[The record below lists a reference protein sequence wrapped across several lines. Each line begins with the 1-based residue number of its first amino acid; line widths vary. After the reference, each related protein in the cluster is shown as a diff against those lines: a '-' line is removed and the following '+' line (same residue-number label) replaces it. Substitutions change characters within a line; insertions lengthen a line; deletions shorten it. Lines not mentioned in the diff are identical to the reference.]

1 MAPKPVPGTPS
12 WLRETNDRT
21 ALSLLLE
28 HGALTRNRIGEL
40 SGLSKPTAAQMVSRL
55 ETAGLI
61 HAVGEISGG
70 RGPNAASYAVRTD
83 RMLGVAIDID
93 SHAMRSTV
101 VDASGD
107 EHPIATT
114 QLSRAARDRSP
125 EADVRTAIDAACA
138 LADLSGTSTAG
149 VSAVCIGVQ
158 GALDPR
164 TDELS
169 FIETLPGWPK
179 KGIRKHLEDAIGL
192 SVHIDNDVNLA
203 AIAERTDGAGRD
215 SGGFALLW
223 MGDGLGLSVDQ
234 GGSVHRGASGGA
246 GEIGY
251 LPIPRSAAE
260 LDPAAEDLQDLIG
273 GPTVARLARGLGMR
287 GRGYSALVSAIPS
300 APAAEREALLAELAP
315 RVAVGVV
322 PVLALLDPE
331 LVVLGGPTGS
341 AGGDRL
347 AELVGKLLRKSW
359 GSSTVVA
366 TGVPE
371 HPVLRGAREHLLAEV
386 RTALFAEVSRISA

>member
-1 MAPKPVPGTPS
+1 MTGPVRGTPG

-28 HGALTRNRIGEL
+28 HGVLTRNRIGEL

-61 HAVGEISGG
+61 HVVGEVSAG

-83 RMLGVAIDID
+83 RMLAVAVDID
-93 SHAMRSTV
+93 AEELRSTLI
-101 VDASGD
+101 DASGA
-107 EHPIATT
+107 ERPIAVTP
-114 QLSRAARDRSP
+114 LVGRSP
-125 EADVRTAIDAACA
+125 EDDVRAAIDAACDA
-138 LADLSGTSTAG
+138 AGADPQRVG
-149 VSAVCIGVQ
+149 AVCIGVQ

-164 TDELS
+164 TDELTY
-169 FIETLPGWPK
+169 IETLPGWPK
-179 KGIRKHLEDAIGL
+179 QGIRRRLQDALGIE
-192 SVHIDNDVNLA
+192 VRIDNDVNLA
-203 AIAERTDGAGRD
+203 ALAERTDGAGRD
-215 SGGFALLW
+215 TGGFALLW

-260 LDPAAEDLQDLIG
+260 LDPDARDLQDLIG
-273 GPTVARLARGLGMR
+273 GPAVADLAAAHGLTP
-287 GRGYSALVSAIPS
+287 ALDGDPDA
-300 APAAEREALLAELAP
+300 REGFLAELAR

-341 AGGDRL
+341 AGGPRL
-347 AELVGKLLRKSW
+347 AELVTSELRPAW
-359 GSSTVVA
+359 GERSVVA
-366 TGVPE
+366 TGVAA
-371 HPVLRGAREHLLAEV
+371 HPVLRGAREHLIGEV
-386 RTALFAEVSRISA
+386 REALFAEVSRLAP

>member
-1 MAPKPVPGTPS
+1 MTGPVRGTPG

-21 ALSLLLE
+21 ALSLLLQ
-28 HGALTRNRIGEL
+28 HGVLTRNRIGEL
-40 SGLSKPTAAQMVSRL
+40 SGLSKPTAAQMVARL

-61 HAVGEISGG
+61 HVVGEVSGG

-83 RMLGVAIDID
+83 RMLAVAIDID
-93 SHAMRSTV
+93 AEALHSTV
-101 VDASGD
+101 VDASGT
-107 EHPIATT
+107 EQPIAVTP
-114 QLSRAARDRSP
+114 LAGRSP
-125 EADVRTAIDAACA
+125 EEDVRTAIDAACA
-138 LADLSGTSTAG
+138 AAGADPQQVRS
-149 VSAVCIGVQ
+149 VCIGVQ

-164 TDELS
+164 TDELTY
-169 FIETLPGWPK
+169 IETLPGWPK
-179 KGIRKHLEDAIGL
+179 QGIGRRLRDALGIE
-192 SVHIDNDVNLA
+192 VRIDNDVNLA
-203 AIAERTDGAGRD
+203 ALAERTDGAGRD
-215 SGGFALLW
+215 TGGFALLW

-260 LDPAAEDLQDLIG
+260 LDPEAGDLQDLIG
-273 GPTVARLARGLGMR
+273 GPAVARLAARHG
-287 GRGYSALVSAIPS
+287 VSSDGAVAGDPG
-300 APAAEREALLAELAP
+300 AREAFLGELAR

-347 AELVGKLLRKSW
+347 AELVTSELRPAW
-359 GSSTVVA
+359 GERSVVA
-366 TGVPE
+366 TGVDA
-371 HPVLRGAREHLLAEV
+371 HPVLRGAREHLIGEV
-386 RTALFAEVSRISA
+386 RDALFAEVSRIAP

>member
-1 MAPKPVPGTPS
+1 MASRPVPGTPA

-28 HGALTRNRIGEL
+28 HGVLTRTRIGEL
-40 SGLSKPTAAQMVSRL
+40 SGLSKPTAAQMVARL

-61 HAVGEISGG
+61 HAVGEVSGG

-93 SHAMRSTV
+93 ATVMRSTV
-101 VDASGD
+101 VDAVGR
-107 EHPIATT
+107 EHPIAETP
-114 QLSRAARDRSP
+114 LDGGASAPEDDVAA
-125 EADVRTAIDAACA
+125 AIDAACA
-138 LADLSGTSTAG
+138 AAGVNAST

-164 TDELS
+164 TDELT

-179 KGIRKHLEDAIGL
+179 KGIRKHLETALGRA
-192 SVHIDNDVNLA
+192 VHIDNDVNLA

-215 SGGFALLW
+215 TAGFALLW

-234 GGSVHRGASGGA
+234 GGALHRGASGGA

-251 LPIPRSAAE
+251 LPISRDAAA
-260 LDPAAEDLQDLIG
+260 LDPSANELQDLIG
-273 GPTVARLARGLGMR
+273 GPAVAALAAGFGIE
-287 GRGYSALVSAIPS
+287 GGDY
-300 APAAEREALLAELAP
+300 AAVVAELAASDRRDEVLRALAP
-315 RVAVGVV
+315 RIAVGVV
-322 PVLALLDPE
+322 PVLALLDPGM
-331 LVVLGGPTGS
+331 VVLGGPTGS

-347 AELVGKLLRKSW
+347 AELVREELRTVW
-359 GSSTVVA
+359 GSSIVVA

-371 HPVLRGAREHLLAEV
+371 HPVLRGAREHLLSEV
-386 RTALFAEVSRISA
+386 RSALFAEVSKISA

>member
-1 MAPKPVPGTPS
+1 MTGPVRGTPG

-21 ALSLLLE
+21 ALSLLLQ
-28 HGALTRNRIGEL
+28 HGVLTRNRIGEL
-40 SGLSKPTAAQMVSRL
+40 SGLSKPTAAQMVARL

-61 HAVGEISGG
+61 HVVGEVSGG

-83 RMLGVAIDID
+83 RMLAVAIDID
-93 SHAMRSTV
+93 AEALHSTV
-101 VDASGD
+101 VDASGS
-107 EHPIATT
+107 EQPIAVTP
-114 QLSRAARDRSP
+114 LAGRSP
-125 EADVRTAIDAACA
+125 EEDVRAAIEAACA
-138 LADLSGTSTAG
+138 VAGADPQQVHS
-149 VSAVCIGVQ
+149 VCIGVQ

-164 TDELS
+164 TDELTY
-169 FIETLPGWPK
+169 IETLPGWPK
-179 KGIRKHLEDAIGL
+179 QGIGRRLRDALGIE
-192 SVHIDNDVNLA
+192 VRIDNDVNLA
-203 AIAERTDGAGRD
+203 ALAERTDGAGRD
-215 SGGFALLW
+215 TGGFALLW

-260 LDPAAEDLQDLIG
+260 LDPEAGDLQDLIG
-273 GPTVARLARGLGMR
+273 GPAVARLAARHG
-287 GRGYSALVSAIPS
+287 VSSDGAI
-300 APAAEREALLAELAP
+300 AADPDAREAFLGELAR

-347 AELVGKLLRKSW
+347 AELVTSELRPGW
-359 GSSTVVA
+359 GERSVVA
-366 TGVPE
+366 TGVDA
-371 HPVLRGAREHLLAEV
+371 HPVLRGAREHLIGEV
-386 RTALFAEVSRISA
+386 RDALFAEVSRIAP

>member
-1 MAPKPVPGTPS
+1 MAGPVRGTPG
-12 WLRETNDRT
+12 WLRQTNDRT

-28 HGALTRNRIGEL
+28 HGVLTRTRIGEL

-61 HAVGEISGG
+61 HVVGEVSGG

-93 SHAMRSTV
+93 AEAIRSTV
-101 VDASGD
+101 VDASGA
-107 EHPIATT
+107 ERPIAVTP
-114 QLSRAARDRSP
+114 LAARSP
-125 EADVRTAIDAACA
+125 EEDVRLAIDAACDA
-138 LADLSGTSTAG
+138 GGADPERVG
-149 VSAVCIGVQ
+149 AVCIGVQ

-164 TDELS
+164 TDELTY
-169 FIETLPGWPK
+169 IETLPEWPK
-179 KGIRKHLEDAIGL
+179 QNIRRRLGDALGIA
-192 SVHIDNDVNLA
+192 VHIDNDVNLA
-203 AIAERTDGAGRD
+203 ALAERTDGAGRD
-215 SGGFALLW
+215 TGGFALLW

-260 LDPAAEDLQDLIG
+260 LDADARDLQDLIG
-273 GPTVARLARGLGMR
+273 GPAVARLAEAHGLTPELAG
-287 GRGYSALVSAIPS
+287 
-300 APAAEREALLAELAP
+300 AEEAREAFLADLAR

-331 LVVLGGPTGS
+331 LVVLGGATGQ
-341 AGGDRL
+341 AGGPRL
-347 AELVGKLLRKSW
+347 AELVTAELRPAW
-359 GSSTVVA
+359 GDRSVVA
-366 TGVPE
+366 TGVAA
-371 HPVLRGAREHLLAEV
+371 HPVLRGAREHLIADV
-386 RTALFAEVSRISA
+386 RDALFAEVSRIAP

>member
-1 MAPKPVPGTPS
+1 MTGPVRGTPG

-21 ALSLLLE
+21 ALSLLLQ
-28 HGALTRNRIGEL
+28 HGVLTRNRIGEL
-40 SGLSKPTAAQMVSRL
+40 SGLSKPTAAQMVARL

-61 HAVGEISGG
+61 HVVGEVSGG

-83 RMLGVAIDID
+83 RMLAVAIDID
-93 SHAMRSTV
+93 AEALHSTV
-101 VDASGD
+101 VDASGS
-107 EHPIATT
+107 EQPIAVTP
-114 QLSRAARDRSP
+114 LAGRSP
-125 EADVRTAIDAACA
+125 EEDVRAAIEAACA
-138 LADLSGTSTAG
+138 VAGADPQQVRS
-149 VSAVCIGVQ
+149 VCIGVQ

-164 TDELS
+164 TDELTY
-169 FIETLPGWPK
+169 IETLPGWPK
-179 KGIRKHLEDAIGL
+179 QGIGRRLRDALGIE
-192 SVHIDNDVNLA
+192 VRIDNDVNLA
-203 AIAERTDGAGRD
+203 ALAERTDGAGRD
-215 SGGFALLW
+215 TGGFALLW

-260 LDPAAEDLQDLIG
+260 LDPEAGDLQDLIG
-273 GPTVARLARGLGMR
+273 GPAVARLAARHG
-287 GRGYSALVSAIPS
+287 VSSDGAFAGDPD
-300 APAAEREALLAELAP
+300 AREAFLGELAR

-347 AELVGKLLRKSW
+347 AELVTSELRPAW
-359 GSSTVVA
+359 GERNVVA
-366 TGVPE
+366 TGVDA
-371 HPVLRGAREHLLAEV
+371 HPVLRGAREHLIGEV
-386 RTALFAEVSRISA
+386 RDALFAEVSRIAP

>member
-1 MAPKPVPGTPS
+1 MAPQPVPGTPS

-28 HGALTRNRIGEL
+28 HGVLTRSRIGEL

-61 HAVGEISGG
+61 HAVGEVSGG

-83 RMLGVAIDID
+83 RMLGVAVDID
-93 SHAMRSTV
+93 YHEMRSTV
-101 VDASGD
+101 VDASGH

-114 QLSRAARDRSP
+114 PLARAARDRSP
-125 EADVRTAIDAACA
+125 ETDMRAAIDAACEV
-138 LADLSGTSTAG
+138 AG
-149 VSAVCIGVQ
+149 IASATVSAVSIGVQ

-179 KGIRKHLEDAIGL
+179 KGIRKHLEDVLGI
-192 SVHIDNDVNLA
+192 SVHLDNDVNLA

-215 SGGFALLW
+215 TAGFALLW

-251 LPIPRSAAE
+251 LPIPRNASE
-260 LDPAAEDLQDLIG
+260 LDPDANDLQDLIG
-273 GPTVARLARGLGMR
+273 GPTVAKLARGLGVR
-287 GRGYSALVSAIPS
+287 GRTFSAVIDAVATSPHRD
-300 APAAEREALLAELAP
+300 ELLAVLAP
-315 RVAVGVV
+315 RIAVGVI

-331 LVVLGGPTGS
+331 LVVLGGPTGR
-341 AGGDRL
+341 AGGTRL
-347 AELVGKLLRKSW
+347 AELVGKHVRRAW
-359 GSSTVVA
+359 GSATVVA
-366 TGVPE
+366 TGVAE
-371 HPVLRGAREHLLAEV
+371 HPVLRGAREHLLTEV

>member
-28 HGALTRNRIGEL
+28 HGVLTRNRIGEL

-101 VDASGD
+101 VDASGH

-125 EADVRTAIDAACA
+125 ETDVRTAIDVACDAA
-138 LADLSGTSTAG
+138 GITSSR
-149 VSAVCIGVQ
+149 VKAVCVGVQ

-215 SGGFALLW
+215 SAGFALLW

-234 GGSVHRGASGGA
+234 GGAVHRGASGGA

-260 LDPAAEDLQDLIG
+260 LDPVAEDLQDLIG
-273 GPTVARLARGLGMR
+273 GPTVARLARGVGMR

-300 APAAEREALLAELAP
+300 APEADREALLAELAP

-341 AGGDRL
+341 AGGARL
-347 AELVGKLLRKSW
+347 AELVGKQLRKSW
-359 GSSTVVA
+359 GSSTIVA
-366 TGVPE
+366 TGVPQ

>member
-1 MAPKPVPGTPS
+1 MAGPVRGTPG
-12 WLRETNDRT
+12 WLRQTNDRT

-28 HGALTRNRIGEL
+28 HGVLTRTRIGEL

-61 HAVGEISGG
+61 HVVGEVSGG

-93 SHAMRSTV
+93 AEAIRSTV
-101 VDASGD
+101 VDASGA
-107 EHPIATT
+107 ERPIAVTP
-114 QLSRAARDRSP
+114 LAARSP
-125 EADVRTAIDAACA
+125 EEDVRLAIDAACDA
-138 LADLSGTSTAG
+138 AGADPERVG
-149 VSAVCIGVQ
+149 AVCIGVQ

-164 TDELS
+164 TDELTY
-169 FIETLPGWPK
+169 IETLPEWPK
-179 KGIRKHLEDAIGL
+179 QNIRRRLGDALGIA
-192 SVHIDNDVNLA
+192 VHIDNDVNLA
-203 AIAERTDGAGRD
+203 ALAERTDGAGRD
-215 SGGFALLW
+215 TGGFALLW

-260 LDPAAEDLQDLIG
+260 LDPDARDLQDLIG
-273 GPTVARLARGLGMR
+273 GPAVARLAEAHGLTPELAG
-287 GRGYSALVSAIPS
+287 
-300 APAAEREALLAELAP
+300 AEEAREAFLADLAR

-331 LVVLGGPTGS
+331 LVVLGGATGQ
-341 AGGDRL
+341 AGGPRL
-347 AELVGKLLRKSW
+347 AELVTAELRPAW
-359 GSSTVVA
+359 GDRSVVA
-366 TGVPE
+366 TGVAA
-371 HPVLRGAREHLLAEV
+371 HPVLRGAREHLIADV
-386 RTALFAEVSRISA
+386 RDALFAEVSRIAP

>member
-1 MAPKPVPGTPS
+1 MTGPVRGTPG

-21 ALSLLLE
+21 ALSLLLQ
-28 HGALTRNRIGEL
+28 HGVLTRNRIGEL
-40 SGLSKPTAAQMVSRL
+40 SGLSKPTAAQMVARL

-61 HAVGEISGG
+61 HVVGEVSGG

-83 RMLGVAIDID
+83 RMLAVAIDID
-93 SHAMRSTV
+93 AEALHSTV
-101 VDASGD
+101 VDASGA
-107 EHPIATT
+107 EQPIAVTP
-114 QLSRAARDRSP
+114 LAGRSP
-125 EADVRTAIDAACA
+125 EEDVRAAIEAACA
-138 LADLSGTSTAG
+138 VAGADPQQVRS
-149 VSAVCIGVQ
+149 VCIGVQ

-164 TDELS
+164 TDELTY
-169 FIETLPGWPK
+169 IETLPGWPK
-179 KGIRKHLEDAIGL
+179 QGIGRRLRDALGIE
-192 SVHIDNDVNLA
+192 VRIDNDVNLA
-203 AIAERTDGAGRD
+203 ALAERTDGAGRD
-215 SGGFALLW
+215 TGGFALLW

-260 LDPAAEDLQDLIG
+260 LDPEAGDLQDLIG
-273 GPTVARLARGLGMR
+273 GPAVARLAARHG
-287 GRGYSALVSAIPS
+287 VSGDGAFAGDPD
-300 APAAEREALLAELAP
+300 AREAFLGELAS

-347 AELVGKLLRKSW
+347 AELVTSELRPAW
-359 GSSTVVA
+359 GERSVVA
-366 TGVPE
+366 TGVDA
-371 HPVLRGAREHLLAEV
+371 HPVLRGAREHLIGEV
-386 RTALFAEVSRISA
+386 RDALFAEVSRIAP

>member
-1 MAPKPVPGTPS
+1 MATRPVPGTPS

-28 HGALTRNRIGEL
+28 HGVLTRNRIGEL

-61 HAVGEISGG
+61 HAVGEVSGG

-83 RMLGVAIDID
+83 RVLGVAVDID
-93 SHAMRSTV
+93 ATTIRSTV
-101 VDASGD
+101 VDASGT
-107 EHPIATT
+107 EHPIAATPLRVT
-114 QLSRAARDRSP
+114 DPDRTPESDVRAAIEGAC
-125 EADVRTAIDAACA
+125 EA
-138 LADLSGTSTAG
+138 AG
-149 VSAVCIGVQ
+149 VASDTVSAVCVGVQ

-164 TDELS
+164 TDELT
-169 FIETLPGWPK
+169 FIETLPGWPMQ
-179 KGIRKHLEDAIGL
+179 GITAHLEEALGI

-203 AIAERTDGAGRD
+203 AIAERTDGVGRD
-215 SGGFALLW
+215 TGGFALLW

-234 GGSVHRGASGGA
+234 GGTVHRGASGGA

-260 LDPAAEDLQDLIG
+260 LDQDAHDLQDLIG
-273 GPTVARLARGLGMR
+273 GPTVARLAERHGIHAAD
-287 GRGYSALVSAIPS
+287 YTAAVEAIPGS
-300 APAAEREALLAELAP
+300 PARDALLAELAP
-315 RVAVGVV
+315 RIAVGVV

-331 LVVLGGPTGS
+331 LVVLGGPTGR

-347 AELVGKLLRKSW
+347 AELVSAELRASW

-366 TGVPE
+366 TGVPA
-371 HPVLRGAREHLLAEV
+371 HPVLRGAREHLLTEV
-386 RTALFAEVSRISA
+386 RNALFAEVSRISA

>member
-1 MAPKPVPGTPS
+1 MTGPVRGTPG

-21 ALSLLLE
+21 ALSLLLQ
-28 HGALTRNRIGEL
+28 HGVLTRNRIGEL
-40 SGLSKPTAAQMVSRL
+40 SGLSKPTAAQMVARL

-61 HAVGEISGG
+61 HVVGEVSGG

-83 RMLGVAIDID
+83 RMLAVAIDID
-93 SHAMRSTV
+93 AEALHSTV
-101 VDASGD
+101 VDASGS
-107 EHPIATT
+107 EQPIAVTP
-114 QLSRAARDRSP
+114 LAGRSP
-125 EADVRTAIDAACA
+125 EEDVRAAIDAACA
-138 LADLSGTSTAG
+138 VAGADPQQVRS
-149 VSAVCIGVQ
+149 VCIGVQ

-164 TDELS
+164 TDELTY
-169 FIETLPGWPK
+169 IETLPGWPK
-179 KGIRKHLEDAIGL
+179 QGIGRRLRDALGIE
-192 SVHIDNDVNLA
+192 VRIDNDVNLA
-203 AIAERTDGAGRD
+203 ALAERTDGAGRD
-215 SGGFALLW
+215 TGGFALLW

-260 LDPAAEDLQDLIG
+260 LDPEAGDLQDLIG
-273 GPTVARLARGLGMR
+273 GPAVARLAARHG
-287 GRGYSALVSAIPS
+287 VSS
-300 APAAEREALLAELAP
+300 DAAFAGDPDAREAFLGELAS

-347 AELVGKLLRKSW
+347 AELVTSELRPAW
-359 GSSTVVA
+359 GERSVVA
-366 TGVPE
+366 TGVDA
-371 HPVLRGAREHLLAEV
+371 HPVLRGAREHLIGEV
-386 RTALFAEVSRISA
+386 RDALFAEVSRIAP

>member
-101 VDASGD
+101 VDASGH

-125 EADVRTAIDAACA
+125 ETDVRAAIDVACDAAGIA
-138 LADLSGTSTAG
+138 SSR
-149 VSAVCIGVQ
+149 VKAVCVGVQ

-215 SGGFALLW
+215 SAGFALLW

-234 GGSVHRGASGGA
+234 GGAVHRGASGGA

-260 LDPAAEDLQDLIG
+260 LDPVAQDLQDLIG
-273 GPTVARLARGLGMR
+273 GPTVARLARGVGMR

-300 APAAEREALLAELAP
+300 APEADREALLAELAP

-341 AGGDRL
+341 AGGARL
-347 AELVGKLLRKSW
+347 AELVGKQLRKSW
-359 GSSTVVA
+359 GSSTIVA
-366 TGVPE
+366 TGVPQ